1 RLSVK
6 EVLEIAT
13 QVIGALSAAHAA
25 GIVHRDI
32 KPENIMV
39 RPDGYVK
46 MLDFGLAKLTEKFL
60 SNEPVPNPPDTFSSS
75 EHSFEEP
82 AERWDETAGDLLAT
96 VGPDSTNETVP
107 GIVMGTA
114 QYMSPEQ
121 AMGMRVDT
129 RTDIF
134 SFGIVL
140 YEMIAGCSPFKGVSP
155 RQIIDS
161 ILKTDPLPIS
171 DLHPEVP
178 EIFEWIVIKA
188 LVKDREERYQSA
200 KEMLND
206 LRRLHHRLGVE
217 NELERS
223 RINTNSSSAATEK
236 NRLRSNA
243 QSTQA
248 LE

>member
-60 SNEPVPNPPDTFSSS
+60 SNEPVPNPPNTFSSG

-140 YEMIAGCSPFKGVSP
+140 YEMIARRAPFSGSTS
-155 RQIIDS
+155 RDIIRA
-161 ILKTDPLPIS
+161 ILNTDPPPLS
-171 DLHPEVP
+171 HFQADVPEVL
-178 EIFEWIVIKA
+178 EWVVAKA
-188 LVKDREERYQSA
+188 LVKDR
-200 KEMLND
+200 
-206 LRRLHHRLGVE
+206 
-217 NELERS
+217 
-223 RINTNSSSAATEK
+223 
-236 NRLRSNA
+236 
-243 QSTQA
+243 
-248 LE
+248 